1 MFIGEKRLL
10 FAASR
15 DDLSLFR
22 SSHVSQY
29 STFLVIP

>member
-15 DDLSLFR
+15 DDLSLLP